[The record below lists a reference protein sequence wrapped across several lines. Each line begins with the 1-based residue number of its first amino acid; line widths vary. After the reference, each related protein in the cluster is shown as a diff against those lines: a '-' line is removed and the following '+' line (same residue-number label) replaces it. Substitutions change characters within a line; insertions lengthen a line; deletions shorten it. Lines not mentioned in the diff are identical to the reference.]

1 MDYGQATQE
10 ERRSSEE
17 YVHMNG
23 IMVVEIIIFLVALL
37 AGLIVMLLLRHKLKQ
52 YDGMGEVK
60 RMENGQ
66 KQPPKSIL

>member
-1 MDYGQATQE
+1 
-10 ERRSSEE
+10 
-17 YVHMNG
+17 MNG
-23 IMVVEIIIFLVALL
+23 IMVVEIIIFLAALL